1 MEEWLRSIGLLDR
14 LTAFREQGITPD
26 QLRDLTEENLRELGL
41 TIGERKRFQRA
52 LASGGPDPESAAAA
66 GTQAERRPLTVMFV
80 DLVNST
86 SLGERLDPEDLI
98 EVIRHYREL
107 CGTAIS
113 RFGGHIARFLGDGI
127 LAYFCYPVAN
137 ENDPERAVRAALE
150 IVHGIAGVS
159 DGTGGSLQ
167 VRIGL
172 ATGRVVIGDLFAGG
186 EADKQTILG
195 SCPNLAARLQSLAGP
210 NEIVIAEQT
219 YSRVNTHFV
228 CEPLGQIELRG
239 FDEPQGVWRVLED
252 VRYGT
257 QPEASRPAPS
267 HGSFYGRDAELDLLR
282 VLWRKAERGDG
293 AAALIVGEA
302 GIGKSRLIDH
312 FRDKHLPPD
321 ARVLHFAASAFD
333 QDSPLR
339 PFVDY
344 IYNRA
349 GLNSADSPVDG
360 LAKLEKVLVGGE
372 AEKKTA
378 SSVLAGLF
386 QLPVRDPAV
395 GNLTPQQLRQRTIS
409 ILVEQLLG
417 LARDEPLCISVDD
430 VHWLDPTS
438 GELVQILL
446 DQVGRHRA
454 LLILSGRDDAAP
466 NWTGRVHT
474 TIRLGRLSAR
484 EVADMMRGLF
494 GNEFMERL
502 VHQVVRR
509 TDGVPLFVEE
519 VGRVLLQHPVEADDS
534 ALYEPEE
541 AVPSSLDEILAAR
554 LDRAGPARELAQA
567 AAVVGRSVDRSI
579 LGAVY
584 GLGESKLDEAL
595 TVLVKAG
602 ILERSFDTQR
612 ETFCF
617 RHALLRDAA
626 YSSLLRERRRE
637 LHLRVA
643 RILAVLNHDDVDLH
657 PEVLAHHLTEAGQ
670 PDKAAP
676 HWLEAARRSLARS
689 ALTEAIRM
697 LRRGLDALE
706 KLAEGE
712 TTLRARIQLSALL
725 GPALIGLKGPNA
737 PETKEL
743 YTAAYELCRRLP
755 EEAAHFPIYWG
766 WWRLAPAS
774 LERAGALLRRAVERD
789 DPELLLQAHH
799 CNWATHF
806 HLGSFKECH
815 AHMNAGLSIYEHG
828 DYTHHARL
836 YGNHDAKVCAHG
848 NLCQLFWMEG
858 RLTTAMRA
866 EAQSLAWANR
876 IDHLGSRVHA
886 MGLTLLHRVYR
897 RDLKEVFERSG
908 ELISFTRE
916 HGLADHGAAGLIFQG
931 WVRAIEGETAAGLA
945 MLEEGFARQ
954 REVCTNEDF
963 PVYLC
968 LLAEV
973 LTKQG
978 KPEVAVAR
986 ILDELPDFEACQ
998 LRIWI
1003 PELLRVLGEA
1013 MLAADSGAVEEARRR
1028 FEQARILAES
1038 QDVPMLQLRIARS
1051 EARLLQRF
1059 GSADRAVTRLDAAL
1073 ARIAEDDGSCDIVE
1087 ARELWQHLAK

>member
-1 MEEWLRSIGLLDR
+1 D
-14 LTAFREQGITPD
+14 
-26 QLRDLTEENLRELGL
+26 
-41 TIGERKRFQRA
+41 KR
-52 LASGGPDPESAAAA
+52 
-66 GTQAERRPLTVMFV
+66 
-80 DLVNST
+80 
-86 SLGERLDPEDLI
+86 
-98 EVIRHYREL
+98 
-107 CGTAIS
+107 
-113 RFGGHIARFLGDGI
+113 
-127 LAYFCYPVAN
+127 
-137 ENDPERAVRAALE
+137 
-150 IVHGIAGVS
+150 
-159 DGTGGSLQ
+159 
-167 VRIGL
+167 
-172 ATGRVVIGDLFAGG
+172 
-186 EADKQTILG
+186 
-195 SCPNLAARLQSLAGP
+195 
-210 NEIVIAEQT
+210 
-219 YSRVNTHFV
+219 
-228 CEPLGQIELRG
+228 
-239 FDEPQGVWRVLED
+239 
-252 VRYGT
+252 
-257 QPEASRPAPS
+257 
-267 HGSFYGRDAELDLLR
+267 
-282 VLWRKAERGDG
+282 
-293 AAALIVGEA
+293 
-302 GIGKSRLIDH
+302 
-312 FRDKHLPPD
+312 
-321 ARVLHFAASAFD
+321 
-333 QDSPLR
+333 
-339 PFVDY
+339 
-344 IYNRA
+344 
-349 GLNSADSPVDG
+349 
-360 LAKLEKVLVGGE
+360 
-372 AEKKTA
+372 TA
-378 SSVLAGLF
+378 SNVLAGLF

-395 GNLTPQQLRQRTIS
+395 ENLTPQQLRERTIS

-417 LARDEPLCISVDD
+417 LARDEPLCMIVDD

-446 DQVGRHRA
+446 DQVGRHRV
-454 LLILSGRDDAAP
+454 LLLLSGRDDAAP
-466 NWTGRVHT
+466 EFARRVQT
-474 TIRLGRLSAR
+474 TIRLGRLSAG

-494 GNEFMERL
+494 GNEFSERL
-502 VHQVVRR
+502 VQQVVSR

-519 VGRVLLQHPVEADDS
+519 VGRVLLQQPVEPDEP
-534 ALYEPEE
+534 ALYEPEQ
-541 AVPSSLDEILAAR
+541 AVPSSLNETLAAR
-554 LDRAGPARELAQA
+554 LDRAGPAKELAQA
-567 AAVVGRSVDRSI
+567 AAVVGRSVDRGI

-584 GLGESKLDEAL
+584 ALGESKLEEAL
-595 TVLVKAG
+595 TALVKAG
-602 ILERSFDTQR
+602 ILERSYGTPT

-626 YSSLLRERRRE
+626 YSSLLRDRRRE
-637 LHLRVA
+637 LHFRVA
-643 RILAVLNHDDVDLH
+643 RALAALSHDDVDLH
-657 PEVLAHHLTEAGQ
+657 PEVLAHHLTEAEQ
-670 PDKAAP
+670 PEEAAP

-689 ALTEAIRM
+689 ALTEATRM

-712 TTLRARIQLSALL
+712 TILRARIQLSALL

-774 LERAGALLRRAVERD
+774 LERAGALLQRAVERQ

-806 HLGSFKECH
+806 HLGCFPECH
-815 AHMNAGLSIYEHG
+815 AHMNAGLSIYEQG

-848 NLCQLFWMEG
+848 NLSQLFWMEG

-931 WVRAIEGETAAGLA
+931 WVRAVEGETAAGLA

-968 LLAEV
+968 LLTEV
-973 LTKQG
+973 LTAQKR
-978 KPEVAVAR
+978 PDLAVAR

-998 LRIWI
+998 LRIWM

-1013 MLAADSGAVEEARRR
+1013 MLAADPGAVEEARRR
-1028 FEQARILAES
+1028 FEQARIFAES

-1059 GSADRAVTRLDAAL
+1059 GYTDWAVARLDAVL

-1087 ARELWQHLAK
+1087 ARELRQHLGK